1 MRDRWYS
8 VEEKLPPEEKEDY
21 MITTDCGSIA
31 IAWWTNSSFITNTT
45 TDWHWVGHP
54 QYSKVIAWRPL
65 PEAYIPVEK
74 GDNNE

>member
-8 VEEKLPPEEKEDY
+8 VEEKLPPEEVEDY
-21 MITTDCGSIA
+21 MITTDYGDIA
-31 IAWWTNSSFITNTT
+31 IAHWTNHGFFRDSTT
-45 TDWHWVGHP
+45 QWRWTGYP

-65 PEAYIPVEK
+65 PEAYVPVEK

>member
-31 IAWWTNSSFITNTT
+31 IVTWTNSSFITNTT
-45 TDWHWVGHP
+45 TAWHWVGYP

-65 PEAYIPVEK
+65 PEVYIPVEK